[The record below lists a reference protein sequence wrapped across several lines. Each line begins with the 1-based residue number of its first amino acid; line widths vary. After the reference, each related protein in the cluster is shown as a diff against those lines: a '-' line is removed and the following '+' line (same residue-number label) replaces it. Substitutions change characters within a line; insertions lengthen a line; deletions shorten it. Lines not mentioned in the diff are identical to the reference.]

1 MKKTPFKEIKLKL
14 PGGVVE
20 TISEKEIVKVV
31 EAISKEEIFNMLKD
45 NALSKA
51 RHYLSKVEYYLSV
64 SKCKETKERYGTH
77 SALFK
82 KKAKKVEKKVFA
94 EIG

>member
-20 TISEKEIVKVV
+20 IISEKEIVEVV
-31 EAISKEEIFNMLKD
+31 EAISEEEIFKMLID
-45 NALSKA
+45 DALSKA

-82 KKAKKVEKKVFA
+82 KKAKKLEKKVFA

>member
-20 TISEKEIVKVV
+20 IISEKEIVEVV
-31 EAISKEEIFNMLKD
+31 EAISEEEIFKMLID
-45 NALSKA
+45 DALSKA

-64 SKCKETKERYGTH
+64 SKCKEIKERYGTH
-77 SALFK
+77 YALFK